1 MIAKKLRKRVM
12 PPKRIWALGT
22 QILFPYNLR
31 AYRAWEIAGTQDT
44 APDTK
49 TILLSRISISTI
61 HLLIYVVNTNSTI
74 SFKK

>member
-1 MIAKKLRKRVM
+1 MIAKKTRKSVM

-31 AYRAWEIAGTQDT
+31 AYRTWEIAGTQDT

-49 TILLSRISISTI
+49 TTLNYPASVFLQYTNRYMLSI
-61 HLLIYVVNTNSTI
+61 
-74 SFKK
+74 

>member
-1 MIAKKLRKRVM
+1 MIAKKFRKKVM

-31 AYRAWEIAGTQDT
+31 AYRTWEIAGTQDT

-49 TILLSRISISTI
+49 TKFIIPHQCL
-61 HLLIYVVNTNSTI
+61 HNTPI
-74 SFKK
+74 IICCQHKFLP